1 MSSVSNFERDKPKK
15 TYEAIKALKQYVN
28 ESTEELDRQE
38 LQRLVN
44 NIEKKFLS
52 GEWNTSLIKIM

>member
-28 ESTEELDRQE
+28 ESTEKLDRDE
-38 LQRLVN
+38 LQRLISNVEN
-44 NIEKKFLS
+44 KFLS
-52 GEWNTSLIKIM
+52 GE